1 MSEEQKENTT
11 QPITDEALVEK
22 VIDVLHTC
30 YDPEIPVDI
39 YELGLIYS
47 VKVAPINNIM
57 VEMTLTSPM
66 CPVAESLPKEVQ
78 DKIKDMP
85 EVNDCQV
92 EVVFDP
98 PWDQEMMSEAARLE
112 LGFM

>member
-1 MSEEQKENTT
+1 MEET
-11 QPITDEALVEK
+11 QNNAAAPLTAEALREK
-22 VIDVLHTC
+22 VMDVLHTC

-47 VKVAPINNIM
+47 IEVVPVNNIM

-66 CPVAESLPKEVQ
+66 CPVAESLPKEVE
-78 DKIKDMP
+78 DKIKGIP
-85 EVNDCQV
+85 EVNDAQV

-98 PWDQEMMSEAARLE
+98 PWDQEMMSEAAKLE